1 MFEQSN
7 ELNIKKRQFKVNWTQ
22 EEENILFSMAS
33 PDKKNSWKSISILL
47 SNKTPSQCFYRFHS
61 SKAPVNK
68 KKWNVE
74 EDKIIKD
81 FVKIHGKKWEE
92 IAKLLNLRSSKQIK
106 QRYINKLDENLI
118 RSKFNEEEDQ
128 KIISFFMKY
137 GSKWSFISKSFQ
149 GRTPEMLKSRFYSAL
164 QKRIIFNNCQNN
176 NNNYQMEFSKE
187 KVNILFI
194 ILLIKY
200 ILQNK

>member
-1 MFEQSN
+1 MFKQSN
-7 ELNIKKRQFKVNWTQ
+7 ELNIKKRLFKVNWTQ

-33 PDKKNSWKSISILL
+33 PDKKNYWKSISILL
-47 SNKTPSQCFYRFHS
+47 NNKTPSQCFYRFHS
-61 SKAPVNK
+61 SKAHVNK
-68 KKWNVE
+68 KKWNLE
-74 EDKIIKD
+74 EDKIVKD
-81 FVKIHGKKWEE
+81 FVKSHGKKWEE

-106 QRYINKLDENLI
+106 QRYVNKLDENLI
-118 RSKFNEEEDQ
+118 RSKFNEEEDE

-176 NNNYQMEFSKE
+176 NNNYQMELSKE

-194 ILLIKY
+194 ILLIKQ